1 MRNETV
7 AMLNGRPVVVMDSI
21 SLITPAD
28 AGAMIICG
36 SHGGAISGAFA
47 AMHPPALVV
56 FNDAGGGKK
65 DAGVASLAALSKAKA
80 SPPRP
85 SRTIRRASATRSTPG
100 STASS
105 AGSTGRPR
113 RAASPP
119 AGLCGRHCKA
129 SRRRRRFG
137 RRHASPARKSARTNS
152 NQAKRTMRNRLLRQI
167 SPFLPSLCR

>member
-56 FNDAGGGKK
+56 FNDAGGGK
-65 DAGVASLAALSKAKA
+65 
-80 SPPRP
+80 
-85 SRTIRRASATRSTPG
+85 
-100 STASS
+100 
-105 AGSTGRPR
+105 
-113 RAASPP
+113 
-119 AGLCGRHCKA
+119 
-129 SRRRRRFG
+129 
-137 RRHASPARKSARTNS
+137 
-152 NQAKRTMRNRLLRQI
+152 
-167 SPFLPSLCR
+167 